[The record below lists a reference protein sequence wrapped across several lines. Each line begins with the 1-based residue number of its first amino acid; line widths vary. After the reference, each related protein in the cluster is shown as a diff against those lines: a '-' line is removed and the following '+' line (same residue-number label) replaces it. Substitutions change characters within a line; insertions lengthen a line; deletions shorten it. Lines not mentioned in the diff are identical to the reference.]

1 MLCNTAVEEKI
12 AAKCHFF
19 AKDAQSRRAGAY

>member
-12 AAKCHFF
+12 AAKCLFF
-19 AKDAQSRRAGAY
+19 TKGAQSRGVGAY